1 MLRTTM
7 MVAALSAMM
16 AGSVA
21 AQAQGRTIFEGKG
34 NCWTCHG
41 RDAKGTPLGPNL
53 TDGEWIYGDG
63 SLDSIRVVVQR
74 GVAKPQKYPAP
85 MPPMGGARLNQA
97 EIDAVATYV
106 RSLQL
111 PSDTTA
117 GRPVS
122 GVPVQAAEP
131 AHRSE
136 AGRPVPSR
144 GIGKAFDRNE
154 VARLER
160 YVVFR

>member
-97 EIDAVATYV
+97 EIDAVTAYV
-106 RSLQL
+106 RSLQP

-117 GRPVS
+117 GRP
-122 GVPVQAAEP
+122 GERRP
-131 AHRSE
+131 R
-136 AGRPVPSR
+136 AGRAGREPEGPHRPAGSASPSIATKSPVSN
-144 GIGKAFDRNE
+144 GC
-154 VARLER
+154 
-160 YVVFR
+160 VVIR